1 MLVPGKLTKKTL
13 FFSKC
18 CGLTG
23 PKSGSAGQLRK
34 ILRPESDSGTHQLLP
49 LKTSSRMEFCCV
61 GWFTMGVPPKLSW
74 GVVGTGVLNM
84 PGVPGVPNWVVGVW
98 GPPAP

>member
-1 MLVPGKLTKKTL
+1 M
-13 FFSKC
+13 
-18 CGLTG
+18 
-23 PKSGSAGQLRK
+23 
-34 ILRPESDSGTHQLLP
+34 
-49 LKTSSRMEFCCV
+49 

-98 GPPAP
+98 GPPAPKQDQWIQKCIFKQEGFSNFLYLPPFRFLSKKFLDL